1 MSKPIFRE
9 SNLSEKFDE
18 WIENDLNLV
27 ICGTCIVAALW
38 IGLEVIWHFIALF
51 A

>member
-9 SNLSEKFDE
+9 PTFSEKFDE
-18 WIENDLNLV
+18 WIENDLNVV
-27 ICGTCIVAALW
+27 IFGTCTVAAIW
-38 IGLEVIWHFIALF
+38 IGLEILWHFIALF